1 MGYLSPGPK
10 GKFSI
15 ERSVCAPQYESA
27 GTWIGP
33 KLSVSVRVLVL
44 GMESFFVMPTFSR
57 HPPFEFARALR
68 QATLDQVRGEER
80 RPCLSSGQAARL
92 TSCE

>member
-1 MGYLSPGPK
+1 MRGIHPRRSLLDEPKRMDDLDGVICSRGPK

-27 GTWIGP
+27 GTSIGP

-44 GMESFFVMPTFSR
+44 GMESSFVMPTFSGIR
-57 HPPFEFARALR
+57 LSVRCAL
-68 QATLDQVRGEER
+68 
-80 RPCLSSGQAARL
+80 
-92 TSCE
+92 